1 MTKDTV
7 DIFLTVGSGPYNSE
21 IKIQGSR
28 FISHI
33 FHASSTE
40 DAIRKYE
47 ETKKKHHDATH
58 NCFAY
63 RIDENQ
69 FRYSDD
75 GEPSGTAGRPILQ
88 VLEGRKIFQVLAV
101 VTRYFGGTKLGT
113 GGLIR
118 AYSDSVKNGLE
129 KIKLIKKIRSKEVKI
144 TTRYDLLSSVNEII
158 SKYSGLVV
166 TSDYSENVVLVCR
179 IPLSRYESFQRE
191 MIHNI
196 EITEL

>member
-1 MTKDTV
+1 MTKDAV
-7 DIFLTVGSGPYNSE
+7 DKFLTVGSGPFRSE
-21 IKIQGSR
+21 IKVQGSR

-33 FHASSTE
+33 LHASSAE
-40 DAIRKYE
+40 DAIAKYE
-47 ETKKKHHDATH
+47 ELKKNFHDATH

-63 RIDENQ
+63 RLDQNQ

-75 GEPSGTAGRPILQ
+75 GEPSGTAGRPMFQ
-88 VLEGRKIFQVLAV
+88 VLEGRQILQVLAV

-118 AYSDSVKNGLE
+118 AYSDSVKDGLE
-129 KIKLIKKIRSKEVKI
+129 KIKLIEKVKCKEVKI
-144 TTRYDLLSSVNEII
+144 TTRYDLLREVNEII
-158 SKYSGLVV
+158 SKYSGLIV
-166 TSDYSENVVLVCR
+166 TSDYSEKVVLVCQ
-179 IPLSRYESFQRE
+179 IPFSRYESFQRE

>member
-1 MTKDTV
+1 MTKDAV
-7 DIFLTVGSGPYNSE
+7 DRFLTVGSGPYNSE
-21 IKIQGSR
+21 IKVQGSR

-33 FHASSTE
+33 LHASSAE
-40 DAIRKYE
+40 DAVVKYE
-47 ETKKKHHDATH
+47 ETKKKFHDATH

-75 GEPSGTAGRPILQ
+75 GEPSDTAGRPMFQ
-88 VLEGRKIFQVLAV
+88 VLEGRKILQVLAV

-118 AYSDSVKNGLE
+118 AYSDSVKDGLQ
-129 KIKLIKKIRSKEVKI
+129 KIKLIEKIKSKEVKI
-144 TTRYDLLSSVNEII
+144 TTRYDLLPDVNKII

-166 TSDYSENVVLVCR
+166 TSDYSEKVVLVCQ
-179 IPLSRYESFQRE
+179 IPLSRYESFQKE